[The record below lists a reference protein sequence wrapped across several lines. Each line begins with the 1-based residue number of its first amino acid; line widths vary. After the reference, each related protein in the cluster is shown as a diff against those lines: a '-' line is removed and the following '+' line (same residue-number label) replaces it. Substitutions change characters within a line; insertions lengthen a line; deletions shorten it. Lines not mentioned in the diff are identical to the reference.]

1 MRGRQTPGVRT
12 GPRRVLESTASWS
25 GVLEQLAMV
34 EQGHFLLSSG
44 LHSPVYIQVA
54 RLLQHPETAG
64 RACAAL
70 ARPFAGWGI
79 EVVAGPAVGAVIIAY
94 EVARRLG
101 ARAVWTERVGGRM
114 VLRRS
119 FTVSPGERALVVED
133 VITTGGSV
141 LEVRDALAAAG
152 AEVVAFAAVVDR
164 RGADVLD
171 GVPVHALVRMPLESY
186 AADACPLCAAGVPL
200 VKPGSRQGLSL

>member
-1 MRGRQTPGVRT
+1 MEVRGVPHP
-12 GPRRVLESTASWS
+12 PRSAVWSRLLER
-25 GVLEQLAMV
+25 LAVV

-44 LHSPVYIQVA
+44 LHSSTYVQVA
-54 RLLQHPETAG
+54 RLLQHPGTAG
-64 RACAAL
+64 RVCAAL

-101 ARAVWTERVGGRM
+101 ARAMWTERADGRM
-114 VLRRS
+114 ALRRS
-119 FTVSPGERALVVED
+119 FAVSPGERALVVED

-141 LEVRDALAAAG
+141 REVRDALLAAG

-164 RGADVLD
+164 RGTDVLD
-171 GVPVHALVRMPLESY
+171 GVPVHALVRMPLETH
-186 AADACPLCAAGVPL
+186 AASACPLCAAGVPL
-200 VKPGSRQGLSL
+200 VKPGSRPGTSL

>member
-1 MRGRQTPGVRT
+1 
-12 GPRRVLESTASWS
+12 
-25 GVLEQLAMV
+25 MV

-54 RLLQHPETAG
+54 RLLQHPQATG
-64 RACAAL
+64 HACAAL

-79 EVVAGPAVGAVIIAY
+79 QVVAGPAMGAVIIAY

-101 ARAVWTERVGGRM
+101 ARAIWTERADGRM

-119 FTVSPGERALVVED
+119 FAVSAGERALVVDD

-141 LEVRDALAAAG
+141 QEVRDALSAAG

-164 RGADVLD
+164 LGAGLLE
-171 GVPVHALVRMPLESY
+171 GVPVHALVRMPLETY
-186 AADACPLCAAGVPL
+186 AAGVCPLCAAGVPL
-200 VKPGSRQGLSL
+200 VKPGSRPAPSL